1 MSTFKEEFDKTV
13 KSVKSGLDQLTVQM
27 NLGKKEA
34 MEEYAEQKAKLQDWM
49 KSKKPFFDEVKE
61 EASEELQELKAKY
74 QKIKEKLNATP
85 TTEEE
90 VKAEQDALAST
101 LDDFQDQAEKVE
113 DQAEGATRTFAANLG
128 SQLDG
133 LQTKMRRLSVL
144 LKDEATEEWKEFRE
158 ENKESIEKL
167 KSKANEFTEEAKE
180 EWDEFQQE
188 AKALFKKFRSKF

>member
-13 KSVKSGLDQLTVQM
+13 KSVKSGLEHLSVQM

-34 MEEYAEQKAKLQDWM
+34 MEEYTEQKSKLEEWI
-49 KSKKPFFDEVKE
+49 KGKKPFFDEIKE
-61 EASEELQELKAKY
+61 EASEELHELKAKY
-74 QKIKEKLNATP
+74 HKLKEKLNATP

-144 LKDEATEEWKEFRE
+144 LKDEATEEWNEFRE
-158 ENKESIEKL
+158 ENKENIEKL
-167 KSKANEFTEEAKE
+167 KSKANDFTEDAKE
-180 EWDEFQQE
+180 EWAEFQQE

>member
-13 KSVKSGLDQLTVQM
+13 KSVKSGLENLSVQM

-34 MEEYAEQKAKLQDWM
+34 MEEYTEQKSKLEEWI
-49 KSKKPFFDEVKE
+49 KGKKPFFDEIKE
-61 EASEELQELKAKY
+61 EASEELHELKAKY
-74 QKIKEKLNATP
+74 QKLKEKLNATP
-85 TTEEE
+85 STEEE
-90 VKAEQDALAST
+90 VQAEQEALAST

-144 LKDEATEEWKEFRE
+144 LKDEATEEWNEFRE
-158 ENKESIEKL
+158 ENKENIEKL
-167 KSKANEFTEEAKE
+167 KAKANDFTEDAKE
-180 EWDEFQQE
+180 EWNEFQQE